1 MYLYEHH
8 SLLSSAS
15 RFDLYQQASP
25 TEKLFYKT
33 ANFPGFSSKANYFTI
48 STLLFA
54 FFFYLVLMIVYT
66 GVTVNSYRV

>member
-15 RFDLYQQASP
+15 RFDLYQQ
-25 TEKLFYKT
+25 
-33 ANFPGFSSKANYFTI
+33 PGFSSKANYFTI
-48 STLLFA
+48 STLLFS
-54 FFFYLVLMIVYT
+54 FFFYLVLMIVCT